1 MFTFILTKNKQLT
14 IKKYHT
20 TASYFVFFNKTTTCF
35 REVRRLRWPSHNFQN
50 VVLFDSWYSWHK
62 LEEYFGSLSCW
73 KMIFFPIMHK
83 PDSIV
88 CYCKNEWYCSFF
100 MIPLTIIESLS
111 HKTLP
116 NHNRLFIMLNYW
128 NDTFINAV
136 SLLSFFSHTFSS
148 YYYFECFGSR
158 RSLEKILKNKNK
170 HTVVG
175 EVLPFTW
182 KKKNAKVYHFKAFY
196 KEMQCGSPTFAR
208 SICASKNYT
217 KEQ

>member
-1 MFTFILTKNKQLT
+1 MTKNKQLT

-175 EVLPFTW
+175 EILPFAW
-182 KKKNAKVYHFKAFY
+182 KKKY
-196 KEMQCGSPTFAR
+196 KGISFWGVL
-208 SICASKNYT
+208 
-217 KEQ
+217 